1 MSGVILRLD
10 SARWREHL
18 RTVVHA
24 VPGIVPVIKGNGYGY
39 GLRRLAE
46 ESARLGVDV
55 VGVGTAREVE
65 SVRAAFAGDIVI
77 LNPWDP
83 SSTQAGELADD
94 RRVISTVSRISDL
107 ERLAARDQLPGGHSP
122 RGGAGGSSPPESAQ
136 PRGGAGSS
144 PPESTRPRVLV
155 ELLTS
160 MRRHGLRTDQLG
172 QVPALLE
179 GVEFEGWTIH
189 LPMQSEGRYAEAER
203 LARAALEASPG
214 TLWLSHLPPEEAYGL
229 ARQLGGAGADPVPV
243 RLRIGTRLWLG
254 EESSRQTMATVLDV
268 HPIRRGE
275 RAGYRQRLCP
285 ADGWILV
292 MAGGTSHGI
301 GMEAPTSATT
311 IRQRAIALAT
321 GSLEAAGLALSPYT
335 VNGKK
340 RWFLEPPHMQSSL
353 VFLPAKE
360 QPPAIGEEVPVE
372 LRLTTAIVDDICEA

>member
-18 RTVVHA
+18 RMVVHA

-46 ESARLGVDV
+46 ESAQLGVGV

-65 SVRAAFAGDIVI
+65 SVRDAFPGDIVI
-77 LNPWDP
+77 LNPWD
-83 SSTQAGELADD
+83 SSSALAAELAGDS
-94 RRVISTVSRISDL
+94 RVISTVSRISDL
-107 ERLAARDQLPGGHSP
+107 ERLAAGDQLLGGHQL
-122 RGGAGGSSPPESAQ
+122 REGAGGSSPPEST
-136 PRGGAGSS
+136 P
-144 PPESTRPRVLV
+144 PRVLV

-160 MRRHGLRTDQLG
+160 MRRHGLRTDQLER
-172 QVPALLE
+172 VPALLD

-189 LPMQSEGRYAEAER
+189 LPMRSEGRYAEAER
-203 LARAALEASPG
+203 LARAALEVVPG
-214 TLWLSHLPPEEAYGL
+214 TLWLSHLPPEEAYAL

-254 EESSRQTMATVLDV
+254 EESSRQTTATVLDV

-275 RAGYRQRLCP
+275 RAGYRQRICP

-292 MAGGTSHGI
+292 LAGGTSHGI

-360 QPPAIGEEVPVE
+360 RPPAIGDEVPVE

>member
-1 MSGVILRLD
+1 MSGVILRLN

-18 RTVVHA
+18 RVVADA

-55 VGVGTAREVE
+55 VAVGTAREVE
-65 SVRAAFAGDIVI
+65 SVRDAFPGDIVI
-77 LNPWDP
+77 LNPWD
-83 SSTQAGELADD
+83 SNSTLAAELAGDS
-94 RRVISTVSRISDL
+94 RVISTVSRISDL
-107 ERLAARDQLPGGHSP
+107 ERLAARDQLPGGH
-122 RGGAGGSSPPESAQ
+122 
-136 PRGGAGSS
+136 
-144 PPESTRPRVLV
+144 RPRVQV

-172 QVPALLE
+172 RVPAMLE

-203 LARAALEASPG
+203 LARAALEVAPG
-214 TLWLSHLPPEEAYGL
+214 TLWLSHLPPEEANGL
-229 ARQLGGAGADPVPV
+229 ARQLGGAGADPVPL

-254 EESSRQTMATVLDV
+254 EEASRQTMATVLDV
-268 HPIRRGE
+268 HPVRRGE
-275 RAGYRQRLCP
+275 RAGYRQRICP

-292 MAGGTSHGI
+292 LAGGTSHGI

-360 QPPAIGEEVPVE
+360 QPPAIGDEVPVE
-372 LRLTTAIVDDICEA
+372 LRLTTAVVDDICEA